1 MSNVRWLGPY
11 TGNDRHA
18 DSKTIDYIIDL
29 RKRLQEAERQRD
41 NAVAQ
46 CEKQYKEIWRLRSII
61 VELGG
66 FYEDEERKC

>member
-11 TGNDRHA
+11 TGNDRYA
-18 DSKTIDYIIDL
+18 DSETIDHVIDL

-46 CEKQYKEIWRLRSII
+46 CEKQYKEIWRLRSKILD
-61 VELGG
+61 LGG
-66 FYEDEERKC
+66 YYEDEERNC